1 MERNNVNEMKH
12 FKTLAA
18 YLDYMQL
25 PRPEHP
31 MLSVMVAQG
40 EGYLPCPRES
50 SPPIS
55 ADCYSISLKK
65 KIHGDLNYGR
75 TKYDFTNGALIFIAP
90 RQIVQWDSSVVFEQ
104 KGFSINFHEDFLKG
118 TELAQQIKKY
128 GFFSYSVNEAL
139 HLSPKEEKQMESIVG
154 NIDIEYHNNQDDFSK
169 DIIIS
174 QLSTLLKYANRFY
187 ERQFLNRKELSHNL
201 LEQFNQQL
209 ETYSESGKLQEKG
222 IPNIEQIAEKMAV
235 SQRYLSDTLKKET
248 GKTTTEHLQLYLI
261 DQSKNILLKPGK
273 SIAEVAYEL
282 GFDYPQY
289 FSRLFKKKEG
299 ISPTEYREK
308 YSLN

>member
-1 MERNNVNEMKH
+1 MKH
-12 FKTLAA
+12 LKTLSA
-18 YLDYMQL
+18 YFNYIQL

-31 MLSVMVAQG
+31 MLSILFATG
-40 EGYLPCPRES
+40 EDFLPCPKKS
-50 SPPIS
+50 SPPITN
-55 ADCYSISLKK
+55 DCYSISLKK
-65 KIHGDLNYGR
+65 IVKGKINYGR

-90 RQIVQWDSSVVFEQ
+90 RQVLQWDSSVVFEN

-139 HLSPKEEKQMESIVG
+139 HLSPKEERQVESIVE
-154 NIDIEYHNNQDDFSK
+154 NIEIEYHNNQDAFSK

-187 ERQFLNRKELSHNL
+187 ERQFLNRKELSNDL
-201 LEQFNQQL
+201 LEQFSQQL
-209 ETYSESGKLQEKG
+209 GTYFESGQLQEKG
-222 IPNIEQIAEKMAV
+222 IPSIEQIADKMSV

-261 DQSKNILLKPGK
+261 DEAKNILLNPHK
-273 SIAEVAYEL
+273 SISEVAYEL
-282 GFDYPQY
+282 GFEYPQY

-299 ISPTEYREK
+299 VSPSEYREK
-308 YSLN
+308 YRMN